1 MTPINIYFYSPT
13 QGHDEFRVDDEVV
26 VGTDFSSMLFI
37 NTVPV
42 FLDSYIQRNDTEF
55 HKRINWS
62 KIALKERTQD
72 QLIRDIEELN
82 IDVVCFSL
90 YFWNNEN
97 ILGISKGLKQKLNR
111 EVLILAGGPSV
122 NVVRD
127 KNYNRD
133 NPDFDYTIYAQGE
146 RPFYDILKHKFDNA
160 PLNVLSTKNSSWIE
174 NGKLKKADY
183 DFYRLT
189 NGSPYIESKHILEKI
204 VTDAEYANIT
214 FTLPYETT
222 KGCPYN
228 CSFCDWT
235 SGLGHKV
242 AKRKFSYELDIE
254 LFQELGIHLLYFAD
268 ANFGM
273 HKEDKGIIEHL
284 VEHNRTL
291 DKKFT
296 IVGANYSK
304 TKKHNVYDIIKT
316 SVANNLIHKFKVSV
330 QDIHTSILDNIE
342 RPDIPW
348 DEHVVYV
355 LDIQRQF
362 PWIQPTIEIIQG
374 LPGQTRDT
382 WENMLIEISK
392 YSFSALIFKFII
404 ISNSPASYDTEWRD
418 RMKIQTSIVT
428 LVNGGKTEAVTGTY
442 SFDESDYAYFNLLSE
457 IYNSIQLIDRSVIPL
472 FPTILQYAKEHKD
485 WQHTVNTF
493 TTLYNNIPE
502 SQLISQNFL
511 RKVLKSNIKKFSLA
525 QKTLLAKYF
534 VISNIS
540 APELEKR
547 L

>member
-13 QGHDEFRVDDEVV
+13 QSHDEYKVDGGYD
-26 VGTDFSSMLFI
+26 MLFI

-42 FLDSYIQRNDTEF
+42 FLDSYIRRNDVEL

-72 QLIRDIEELN
+72 QLICDIEEYN

-90 YFWNNEN
+90 YFWNNKN
-97 ILGISKGLKQKLNR
+97 ILEISKGLKQRLNR
-111 EVLILAGGPSV
+111 EVLILAGGPSI

-189 NGSPYIESKHILEKI
+189 NGSPYTESKHILEKI

-235 SGLGHKV
+235 SGLSHKV

-268 ANFGM
+268 ANFGIY
-273 HKEDKGIIEHL
+273 KEDKGIIEHL
-284 VEHNRTL
+284 VEHNRTH

-304 TKKHNVYDIIKT
+304 TKKHDVYDIIKT
-316 SVANNLIHKFKVSV
+316 LLANNMIPNFKVSV
-330 QDIHTSILDNIE
+330 QDTHLHILENIE

-348 DEHVVYV
+348 DEHMVYV
-355 LDIQRQF
+355 NEITEQF
-362 PWIQPTIEIIQG
+362 PWVIPRVEIIQG
-374 LPGQTRDT
+374 LPGQTRKT
-382 WENMLIEISK
+382 WENMLIEMSEQSLFTII
-392 YSFSALIFKFII
+392 YKFII

-428 LVNGGKTEAVTGTY
+428 LVNGEKTEAVTSTY
-442 SFDESDYAYFNLLSE
+442 SFDKSDYAYFNLLSE

-472 FPTILQYAKEHKD
+472 FPTILQYAKEHED
-485 WQHTVNTF
+485 CQHTVNTL

-511 RKVLKSNIKKFSLA
+511 RKVLKSNIKKFSLT
-525 QKTLLAKYF
+525 QVKLLGKY
-534 VISNIS
+534 IIATS
-540 APELEKR
+540 
-547 L
+547 